1 MYKTFFK
8 YVLQSIAGMLGLS
21 VYILADTFFIS
32 VCSGSDGLA
41 VLNLMLPV
49 YGVLFAIGS
58 MVGIGS
64 ATRYGISHAKEEKTD
79 HYFFQSVTWSVLL
92 SLPFVLGG
100 LFYPEAILRLLGAD
114 AGLTELGR
122 PYLRIILIAAPFFM
136 SNYSFTAFARNDN
149 APSIAMIASLAGSSF
164 NILFDYIF
172 MFPLKMGFPGAA
184 LATALS
190 PVVTIC
196 VCSTHYFG
204 KNCQVRFR
212 SCRLS
217 FRHLLSCC
225 SLGFSAFVGEMSSAV
240 ITVVFNTLILGIT
253 GNIGVAAYGVIANL
267 SAVAMAIFNGLAQ
280 GTQPLISEN
289 YGRGNTAQ
297 VKQLLRLAVVVCLG
311 IEALLLAGSWGMT
324 DSLIAIFNSE
334 QNASLLAYA
343 HTGLRL
349 YFLGFLFAGLNI
361 LLIACFSAMDR
372 ARPAI
377 AGSLLRGAAAIVPAS
392 IVLTHL
398 LGINGTWLSFLASEV
413 ITFAVILIL
422 SLKTPLR

>member
-92 SLPFVLGG
+92 SFPFVLGG

-149 APSIAMIASLAGSSF
+149 APLIAMIASLAGSSF

-212 SCRLS
+212 SCRL
-217 FRHLLSCC
+217 FRLCRRDVLSCH
-225 SLGFSAFVGEMSSAV
+225 
-240 ITVVFNTLILGIT
+240 
-253 GNIGVAAYGVIANL
+253 
-267 SAVAMAIFNGLAQ
+267 
-280 GTQPLISEN
+280 
-289 YGRGNTAQ
+289 YGRFQYTDPWHHR
-297 VKQLLRLAVVVCLG
+297 KYRSRRLRC
-311 IEALLLAGSWGMT
+311 
-324 DSLIAIFNSE
+324 
-334 QNASLLAYA
+334 
-343 HTGLRL
+343 
-349 YFLGFLFAGLNI
+349 
-361 LLIACFSAMDR
+361 DR
-372 ARPAI
+372 E
-377 AGSLLRGAAAIVPAS
+377 S
-392 IVLTHL
+392 IRRRHGYL
-398 LGINGTWLSFLASEV
+398 
-413 ITFAVILIL
+413 
-422 SLKTPLR
+422 